1 MYPVLPVPIAGWYS
15 VKSPRAN
22 TAMFGFLKRKSLGA
36 RGEAQA
42 ARYLRKQG
50 YRILDRNVK
59 LGRYEIDIIAQEGDM
74 IAFVEVKTRSED
86 DGIPPETNVG
96 YDKQRRIITAA
107 RIYISHRP
115 DAEIHYRF
123 DVVSVIL
130 PQKGKAS
137 FVLFRDAFQA

>member
-1 MYPVLPVPIAGWYS
+1 
-15 VKSPRAN
+15 
-22 TAMFGFLKRKSLGA
+22 MFGFLKQKSLGA

-59 LGRYEIDIIAQEGDM
+59 LGRYEIDIIAEEGDTVV
-74 IAFVEVKTRSED
+74 FVEVKTRSED
-86 DGIPPETNVG
+86 DGISPETNVG

-107 RIYISHRP
+107 RIYISQRP
-115 DAEIHYRF
+115 DAETHYRF

-130 PQKGKAS
+130 PPKGNVS
-137 FVLFRDAFQA
+137 FVLFRDAFHE